1 MTRTHSTSVTS
12 SANKG
17 GTSTH
22 NGGGIHSKSM
32 NYLSVSQ
39 SNPSSDANSG
49 TSAEQKA
56 AALSKYRRYV
66 ALNTTTGPT
75 QVSNYSTNPSNTIK
89 SNKNT
94 MYSAVDNTEDDVDAE
109 SSFID
114 TASRV
119 DTTHNTDSLRQTKWS
134 DVGKYERLFDHV
146 EIIKAPGA
154 VNNEKSNGTTSDI
167 NSSASKP
174 RRKSQPTVDYEPV
187 INSFTHPTIHNNQ
200 SKTTSK
206 YTEDLNTSTTSLHSH
221 TSNNSHQSQS
231 STNDSV
237 EIFVEVNSNPPS
249 PARTKPNNKVFKP
262 PFSKPVFNEFT
273 QNTKAKKSEMD
284 APVNNKSDSG

>member
-1 MTRTHSTSVTS
+1 MARTHSSSVTG

-22 NGGGIHSKSM
+22 SSGVHSKST
-32 NYLSVSQ
+32 NYLNASQ
-39 SNPSSDANSG
+39 SNPGSDANSG
-49 TSAEQKA
+49 TSADQKA

-75 QVSNYSTNPSNTIK
+75 HVNNYATNPSNTIK

-94 MYSAVDNTEDDVDAE
+94 LYSAVGNTEDDVDAE

-119 DTTHNTDSLRQTKWS
+119 VHNTDSLRQTKWS
-134 DVGKYERLFDHV
+134 DVGKHERLFDHV
-146 EIIKAPGA
+146 EILKAPGA
-154 VNNEKSNGTTSDI
+154 VNNGKSNGITSDVY
-167 NSSASKP
+167 NSASKP
-174 RRKSQPTVDYEPV
+174 RRKSQPTADYEPV
-187 INSFTHPTIHNNQ
+187 INSFTHPTIHNALNNQ

-206 YTEDLNTSTTSLHSH
+206 YTEDLNTSTTSLHSQ
-221 TSNNSHQSQS
+221 TSNNSHPSQNN
-231 STNDSV
+231 TNDSV

-284 APVNNKSDSG
+284 APANEKSDSG